1 MKLIKAALP
10 TAVMLI
16 ASASC
21 TLDEP
26 SYPDGAASQMRLS
39 SVSSYGVT
47 LMKWEYDKQN
57 RVTEINVGRDM
68 IYRFTYTGNS
78 EIPSTISGESY
89 DYYYD
94 YETDKD
100 VRYKNGEWEWT
111 EIKADSHG
119 HITQYNCDETD
130 FSIDHEPSNTVS
142 VVKFTYDSNGQLTRM
157 EDTYYDYLQ
166 NRVVTDVDNYTWSNG
181 LLLQRKEVSDDS
193 HLLTNLCEYSD
204 LDNPNRQWDPN
215 NAILGPMG
223 TTGFFGV
230 GPKKFPS
237 RIQTDNG
244 NYYTETIQYAYTLL
258 PNGLIRMSKVKDGD
272 DITVVMTYTYEKL

>member
-16 ASASC
+16 ASTSC

-26 SYPDGAASQMRLS
+26 SYPAGAASQMRLS

-78 EIPSTISGESY
+78 EIPSTISGETY

-94 YETDKD
+94 SDKDTD
-100 VRYKNGEWEWT
+100 VRYKDGEWEWT
-111 EIKADSHG
+111 EIKADSRG
-119 HITQYNCDETD
+119 YITQYNCDETD
-130 FSIDHEPSNTVS
+130 FFIDQEPDNTVS

-157 EDTYYDYLQ
+157 EDTYYDDML
-166 NRVVTDVDNYTWSNG
+166 NKVVVDADNYIWQNG
-181 LLLQRKEVSDDS
+181 LLLSRTEVSDDS
-193 HLLTNLCEYSD
+193 HPLTILCEYSD

-215 NAILGPMG
+215 NEILGPMA

-237 RIQTDNG
+237 RTQTN
-244 NYYTETIQYAYTLL
+244 NNIYYTETIQYAYSLL

>member
-16 ASASC
+16 ASTSC

-26 SYPDGAASQMRLS
+26 SYPAGAASQMRLS

-68 IYRFTYTGNS
+68 IYRFTYTGDS
-78 EIPSTISGESY
+78 KIPSTISGETY
-89 DYYYD
+89 DYYYSD
-94 YETDKD
+94 DDTE
-100 VRYKNGEWEWT
+100 VRYKDGEWEWT
-111 EIKADSHG
+111 EIKADSRG
-119 HITQYNCDETD
+119 YITQYNCDETD
-130 FSIDHEPSNTVS
+130 FFIDQEPDNTVS

-157 EDTYYDYLQ
+157 EDTSYDDML
-166 NRVVTDVDNYTWSNG
+166 NKVVDSDNYNWQNG
-181 LLLQRKEVSDDS
+181 LLLSRTEASDDS
-193 HLLTNLCEYSD
+193 NQLTILCEYSD

-215 NAILGPMG
+215 NEFLGPLG

-237 RIQTDNG
+237 RTQTSNG

-258 PNGLIRMSKVKDGD
+258 PNGLIRMSKVKEGD